1 MEYVT
6 VYAHLPEHYENGYLL
21 SIPDGKTPMIVIE
34 ETLTAEERRKRLE
47 EIIRRYRLK

>member
-6 VYAHLPEHYENGYLL
+6 EYAPLKHKFDDGYIV
-21 SIPDGKTPMIVIE
+21 SAPDGKVPMIVIE

-47 EIIRRYRLK
+47 EIIRRYRLE